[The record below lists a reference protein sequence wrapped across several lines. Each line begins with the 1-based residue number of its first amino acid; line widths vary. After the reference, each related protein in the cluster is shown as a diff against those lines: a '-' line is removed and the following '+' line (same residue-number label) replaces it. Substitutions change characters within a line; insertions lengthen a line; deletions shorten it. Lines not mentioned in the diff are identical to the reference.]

1 MNAKDLNQKSVDELK
16 ALLLEQHQ
24 EQFKFRMQAVTG
36 QLAQTHLLKQN
47 RRTIARI
54 KTVLSQKAGK

>member
-1 MNAKDLNQKSVDELK
+1 MNAKDLSQKSTDELK

-36 QLAQTHLLKQN
+36 QLAQTHLLKIN

>member
-1 MNAKDLNQKSVDELK
+1 MNAKDLNLKSVDELK

-24 EQFKFRMQAVTG
+24 EQFKFRMQCVTG
-36 QLAQTHLLKQN
+36 QLAQTHLLRQN